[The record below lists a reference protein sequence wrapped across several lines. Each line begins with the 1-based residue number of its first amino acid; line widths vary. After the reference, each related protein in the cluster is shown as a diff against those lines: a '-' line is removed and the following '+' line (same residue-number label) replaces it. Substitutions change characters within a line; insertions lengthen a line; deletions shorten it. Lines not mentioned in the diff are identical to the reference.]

1 MFSSEKLGRMQKFSL
16 RLPDKT
22 LNKGFRSEITH
33 RIVARPQADVG
44 PEDKGLDL
52 LDDHPL
58 HGGVLLQEACQQV
71 PRLGGDLALRVA
83 QLETKDEN
91 E

>member
-1 MFSSEKLGRMQKFSL
+1 M
-16 RLPDKT
+16 
-22 LNKGFRSEITH
+22 
-33 RIVARPQADVG
+33 G